1 MGMIVVHH
9 KVKDFAA
16 WKPVYDKH
24 AAARKA
30 AGLTKDHVLQ
40 SVDDRNAVTIVMDF
54 SDASKAKAFAASA
67 DLKAAMKLAG
77 VVGKPDIHILNKV
90 T

>member
-1 MGMIVVHH
+1 MGMVVIHH

-16 WKPVYDKH
+16 WKPAYDKH

-30 AGLTKDHVLQ
+30 AGLSKDHVLR
-40 SVDDRNAVTIVMDF
+40 SVDDPNAVTVVLDF
-54 SDASKAKAFAASA
+54 SDVGKAKAFAASA
-67 DLKAAMKLAG
+67 DLKAAMTSAG
-77 VVGKPDIHILNKV
+77 VVGKPDIHILSKV